1 MKRQDSVISVRF
13 RGVLGKF
20 EPDVGFEVPMHGI
33 TALFGPSGSGKTTVL
48 RCVSGL
54 ARLPGQIVVG
64 GEVWQ
69 DGNLVFREPY
79 RRPIGYVFQEPS
91 LFPHLSVRK
100 NLVYGR
106 HHALKAGAPEEIRF
120 DDVVG
125 LMGIGHLLD
134 RATAAL
140 SGGERQRVAIGR
152 ALLAQPRLL
161 LMDEPLSALDRSNK
175 EEILPYFEALHETLA
190 LPILY
195 VSHDISEVERLADTL
210 VLLEQGKV
218 IASGPLADVL
228 ADGRLPIARSPEAAT
243 VVEASVTGFDSRYG
257 LTEMDVDGEVLLVP
271 GRVGEKG
278 RMRRIRI
285 AAADVSLAPDRPS
298 RTSILNILPAR
309 VKGIHLVD
317 DAQVNIV
324 IGIGH
329 RETGTRLLARI
340 SRRACETLGF
350 APGQEVYAQVKAVSL
365 IAAGRSSTPE
375 NCAVP
380 AESVQ
385 AKDTAKVHT

>member
-1 MKRQDSVISVRF
+1 
-13 RGVLGKF
+13 
-20 EPDVGFEVPMHGI
+20 
-33 TALFGPSGSGKTTVL
+33 
-48 RCVSGL
+48 
-54 ARLPGQIVVG
+54 
-64 GEVWQ
+64 
-69 DGNLVFREPY
+69 
-79 RRPIGYVFQEPS
+79 
-91 LFPHLSVRK
+91 
-100 NLVYGR
+100 
-106 HHALKAGAPEEIRF
+106 
-120 DDVVG
+120 
-125 LMGIGHLLD
+125 
-134 RATAAL
+134 
-140 SGGERQRVAIGR
+140 
-152 ALLAQPRLL
+152 
-161 LMDEPLSALDRSNK
+161 MDEPLAALDRSNK
-175 EEILPYFEALHETLA
+175 EELLPYFEALHETLA

-210 VLLEQGKV
+210 VLLDQGNV

-243 VVEASVTGFDSRYG
+243 VVEAFVIAFDPQYG
-257 LTEMDVDGEVLLVP
+257 LTQMDVNGEALLVP

-278 RMRRIRI
+278 RTRRIRI

-350 APGQEVYAQVKAVSL
+350 APGQDVYAQVKAVSL
-365 IAAGRSSTPE
+365 IAAGRSAGNRS
-375 NCAVP
+375 AS

-385 AKDTAKVHT
+385 AEDTAKVHTLGTMQP